1 MEDLEV
7 EAEKQRFISLHFI
20 HPNGS
25 EWFNLND
32 DFLKKMYDYRI
43 RTEFGGN
50 KEIHNIIEYEHM

>member
-1 MEDLEV
+1 MKELE
-7 EAEKQRFISLHFI
+7 EEKQRFISLHFQ

-32 DFLKKMYDYRI
+32 DLKKMYDYRI

-50 KEIHNIIEYEHM
+50 NEIHKIKEYERP